1 MGKPNLASANIKVL
15 RNKIGLTQEDVAKYL
30 GIQREI
36 ISYYETGSRDISLEH
51 YEKLA
56 DLFGVELQ
64 DLLETDLTLV
74 KVNEAF
80 AFRATEITNEDLKQI
95 VIFRKIVKNHLKMF
109 KALGQDDE

>member
-1 MGKPNLASANIKVL
+1 MTNIKLANANIVTL
-15 RNKIGLTQEDVAKYL
+15 RKKLGLTQEAVAIFLNVK
-30 GIQREI
+30 REI
-36 ISYYETGSRDISLEH
+36 ISYYETGSRNISLDH

-80 AFRATEITNEDLKQI
+80 AFRATEVTNEDLQQI
-95 VIFRKIVKNHLKMF
+95 VIFRKIVKNHVKMF
-109 KALGQDDE
+109 KALEQDEE